1 MFRFLR
7 RKGAAK
13 QGEKR
18 LDLPDVS
25 QPVTL
30 LIEGGATGADILARR
45 WALARGI
52 EIATYLAGRDRYQHR
67 AVPIRN
73 SQMLREGRPELV
85 VAFKGGRGTAHMVT
99 IAAAALVPVLKTW
112 RFASQA
118 GLAWTTFPHRSPGT
132 RLQGNC

>member
-1 MFRFLR
+1 MRVLVCGGGHYDDWTFIVNV
-7 RKGAAK
+7 
-13 QGEKR
+13 
-18 LDLPDVS
+18 LDSVHAR

-30 LIEGGATGADILARR
+30 LIEGGATGADSLARR
-45 WALARGI
+45 WAIARGI
-52 EIATYLAGRDRYQHR
+52 EVATFRANWDRYEDR

-112 RFASQA
+112 RPA
-118 GLAWTTFPHRSPGT
+118 GESGPA
-132 RLQGNC
+132 

>member
-1 MFRFLR
+1 MRVLVCGGRYYDDWTFIVNV
-7 RKGAAK
+7 
-13 QGEKR
+13 
-18 LDLPDVS
+18 LDSVHAR

-30 LIEGGATGADILARR
+30 LIEGGATGADSLARR
-45 WALARGI
+45 WAMARGI
-52 EIATYLAGRDRYQHR
+52 EVATYRANWDRYEHR

-112 RFASQA
+112 RSVGEA
-118 GLAWTTFPHRSPGT
+118 GPA
-132 RLQGNC
+132 